1 MGTFQSTNRQ
11 ALEAIK
17 KLQEDGKIKS
27 VGTNRNYLEAL
38 KHIAKHTTG
47 NLRDLTKEQATQYL
61 VDRSIQVGQSSL
73 NMSRQVMQHLIG
85 DKLPVIKTEK
95 NEVLGSRAYTP
106 EQIKVIA
113 EHQNERNALATQL
126 S

>member
-1 MGTFQSTNRQ
+1 LLLRLAYWLIEKSP
-11 ALEAIK
+11 
-17 KLQEDGKIKS
+17 KLAFNESINSGIIYFNG

-61 VDRSIQVGQSSL
+61 VDRSVQVGQSSL

-85 DKLPVIKTEK
+85 DKLPVESI
-95 NEVLGSRAYTP
+95 NSRIIYF
-106 EQIKVIA
+106 
-113 EHQNERNALATQL
+113 NSFTQ
-126 S
+126 